1 MQTLYSPPGRISD
14 LTVVT
19 VNPTG
24 AFSHRLRCSGSVH
37 AWNTSSRGASKKR
50 VMCNSGPVVA
60 GAPRPVLSAL
70 ADMSLPLLLDGLEVV
85 IQRVEA
91 RVPEV
96 AILLD
101 PIRYFLERRRFDSR
115 GAPLCVASARDQSGT
130 LEHLEMPRDRRLAD
144 GERLRQLRD
153 RRLSCGEARK
163 NCAPGG
169 VGEGRES
176 GVESG

>member
-60 GAPRPVLSAL
+60 GAPSPVLSAL
-70 ADMSLPLLLDGLEVV
+70 ADMSLPLVLDGLEVV

-101 PIRYFLERRRFDSR
+101 PIRDL
-115 GAPLCVASARDQSGT
+115 
-130 LEHLEMPRDRRLAD
+130 LEMPRDRGLAD
-144 GERLRQLRD
+144 GERLGQLRN
-153 RRLSCGEARK
+153 RRLSRGEARK